1 MVAGLRISEI
11 QIEPAKMCSDRRSES
26 ALPAK
31 CEEIG
36 DVLLFEVVENA
47 GIVSDKLGVSFN
59 EPELRYNQHQ
69 TDIIQYQG

>member
-1 MVAGLRISEI
+1 M
-11 QIEPAKMCSDRRSES
+11 
-26 ALPAK
+26 PAK

-47 GIVSDKLGVSFN
+47 GIVSYKLGVSFN
-59 EPELRYNQHQ
+59 EPELRYNRYQ